1 MRIRA
6 ALTSAALAFAVS
18 AQGAQGTS
26 AGEPAYPVRPVRLVI
41 ANTPGSAPD
50 AVGRMIGAKL
60 GEAWG
65 QQVVV
70 DNRPGATG
78 LIAAEVTA
86 NAPPDGYTL
95 WLPTMTQLI
104 ATLQAQ
110 RLMLERD
117 FAPVALVATT
127 PFVIVVDASLP
138 VKSIADWIAYAKGR
152 PGQLF
157 FGSEGQWGST
167 HLCMEFLNAR
177 AGIKVDHVPY
187 KGTALVMQDLIGGR
201 IQAYC
206 PAAPSLPAV
215 VQTGKVRA
223 LAVTYPKP
231 TPLAPGLPP
240 VADTIPGF
248 ELFGWYSL
256 EAPRRTPQRV
266 TEKISAD
273 LAKALKHPQ
282 LREQLNK
289 IGAEA
294 AGTSPAEL
302 GRFLHD
308 QTARWGKIL
317 REGGAIPNK

>member
-1 MRIRA
+1 
-6 ALTSAALAFAVS
+6 
-18 AQGAQGTS
+18 
-26 AGEPAYPVRPVRLVI
+26 
-41 ANTPGSAPD
+41 
-50 AVGRMIGAKL
+50 MIGAKL